1 MTQAAVRAA
10 HSLLGTLG
18 FKVHASQADRAVDG
32 IEAFIGTG
40 RRMVMKVKGPP
51 EGGPG
56 TSIGLCF
63 GLVGLRLGQHD
74 APVEVERQG
83 SRVRRRLPSWRV

>member
-1 MTQAAVRAA
+1 MMQAAVRAA

-56 TSIGLCF
+56 TSIGL
-63 GLVGLRLGQHD
+63 RLGQHD